1 MNILYDGM
9 GEVSLTLLKNVD
21 TRERVL
27 EYLAE
32 VIKRNS
38 SRSGMQVT
46 YAYPSYFLF
55 INIFYCLVYGFFLI
69 L

>member
-46 YAYPSYFLF
+46 YAYLSYFLF